1 MMGCSYST
9 AGGVGPSPGQLQA
22 SPWTPAAL
30 GEPETHSPTQPSDGS
45 REGKG
50 LPWPPAAQ
58 APHWPR
64 Q

>member
-1 MMGCSYST
+1 MMGWSHST
-9 AGGVGPSPGQLQA
+9 AGGVGHSPWAAPA
-22 SPWTPAAL
+22 SPWTPATM
-30 GEPETHSPTQPSDGS
+30 GEPETHSPTQPFDES

-58 APHWPR
+58 APHRPH